1 MNSGFNEP
9 DFDSAAEAKDRT
21 LWWWAAVA
29 ALVVIFLG
37 ALWIWGRA
45 DPNVSRVRLRH
56 ILISYDR
63 NDPADRAR
71 ARDFAEELRERIL
84 AGESF
89 SKLAKEWSSDP
100 HSAGRGGDLNYLR
113 KGTLEA
119 PIEEFAWSAPVGEVS
134 EVLQTQHG
142 FHIVRIEDR
151 YLSEADK
158 YDLEMKERAMEKE
171 PTEEQ

>member
-1 MNSGFNEP
+1 MNSEFNEP
-9 DFDSAAEAKDRT
+9 DFDSAAEVKDRT
-21 LWWWAAVA
+21 LWWWGAVGILA
-29 ALVVIFLG
+29 IVLIA
-37 ALWIWGRA
+37 ALWIWGRS

-56 ILISYDR
+56 ILISYDA

-71 ARDFAEELRERIL
+71 AREKAEELRRRIL

-100 HSAGRGGDLNYLR
+100 KSASRGGDLNYHR
-113 KGTLEA
+113 KGTLEQS
-119 PIEEFAWSAPVGEVS
+119 IEEFAWSAPVGEVS

-151 YLSEADK
+151 HLSEADK
-158 YDLEMKERAMEKE
+158 YDLEMKKRAMEGDDA
-171 PTEEQ
+171 EQQ